1 MNELKSRVAL
11 GALLLLSQR
20 CTAFDVSCCIAMD
33 HERLQGSFSQMGMKP
48 RIKFNILL
56 GKSAL
61 ECYKFL
67 KEGLRTHAPSHE
79 TVCQRVNA
87 IKKEQGQTTPLAVEP
102 QHRRQVNTTWNKW
115 NLSLNVRA
123 VLHGQQFLQKLESL
137 QQVFNVSSPTA
148 WRNERSGHAG
158 FHMRSMMTKELCMF
172 YLPPPMGST

>member
-1 MNELKSRVAL
+1 MNGLKSHVAL

-48 RIKFNILL
+48 WIKFHILL

-61 ECYKFL
+61 ECYKL
-67 KEGLRTHAPSHE
+67 LEEGLRTHAPSHE
-79 TVCQRVNA
+79 TVCPWVNA
-87 IKKEQGQTTPLAVEP
+87 IKNGQGQTTPLAVEP
-102 QHRRQVNTTWNKW
+102 QHRWRVNTTWNKW

-123 VLHGQQFLQKLESL
+123 VFQGQQFLQKLESF

-148 WRNERSGHAG
+148 WRNERSGHTG
-158 FHMRSMMTKELCMF
+158 FHMRSMMTKELCTF
-172 YLPPPMGST
+172 YLPPPMCST